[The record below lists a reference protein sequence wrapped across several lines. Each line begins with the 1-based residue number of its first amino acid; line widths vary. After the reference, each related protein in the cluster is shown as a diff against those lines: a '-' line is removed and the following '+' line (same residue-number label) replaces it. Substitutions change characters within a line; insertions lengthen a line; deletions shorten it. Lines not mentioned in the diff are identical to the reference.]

1 MCFVHTHATLDT
13 FVNEAY
19 YLCHECVRGV
29 PATDHHDGGGPGTA
43 WPPVGS
49 VEPMTSRLVT
59 TSSEQGSKDVAASSA
74 AELLRRVGLEG
85 FAADFLAAAEVRD
98 VLPLSAADGWARSG
112 AQALTAFQGRP
123 PGDVAGRLS
132 GAAVALETITR
143 HHGRPITLDGPALLG
158 ERAAL
163 SDARYEPNPGQTLRG
178 AGLILR
184 AADGWV
190 AANLPRDWDLMMIP
204 ALTDGKVAEGDVV
217 GLSHWTM
224 SRPTKPVLARAHLLG
239 LAMAEVPKPARGP
252 SIPVDP
258 WETSNLLR
266 RAPRPFTETTVVD
279 LSGLWAGPLAASFL
293 GEAGAGVVRLESES
307 RPAPTPAPNE
317 KFDQLLNG
325 RKEHLRIDFNDRERL
340 HRIVAQ
346 ADVVIASSRPRAIE
360 KLGLR
365 PRDGQL
371 WVCLTAHGSQG
382 PAAERIGF
390 GDDAAASAG
399 AVYWHDGKPNFC
411 GDALA
416 DPITGLLA
424 SIASIG
430 LLTAGLTGQIEISL
444 AGAAR
449 WAMADEDDASNEVGQ
464 YPAQAPRARQFAMP

>member
-1 MCFVHTHATLDT
+1 MPTHTTLDT
-13 FVNEAY
+13 YLNEAY
-19 YLCHECVRGV
+19 YLCHECVGGV
-29 PATDHHDGGGPGTA
+29 PATGHHDGGGPWHGVA
-43 WPPVGS
+43 PVGS
-49 VEPMTSRLVT
+49 VEPMTLKRVT
-59 TSSEQGSKDVAASSA
+59 TSSERGSKDVAASSSV
-74 AELLRRVGLEG
+74 ELLRWVGLDG
-85 FAADFLAAAEVRD
+85 LAADFLAAAAACDAV
-98 VLPLSAADGWARSG
+98 PLSAADGWARSG

-178 AGLILR
+178 AGLMLR
-184 AADGWV
+184 AMDGWV
-190 AANLPRDWDLMMIP
+190 AANLPRDGDLMMIP
-204 ALTDGKVAEGDVV
+204 ALTDGDVAEGDIVS
-217 GLSHWTM
+217 LSDWTT
-224 SRPTKPVLARAHLLG
+224 SRRIEPVLERAHLLG
-239 LAMAEVPKPARGP
+239 LAVTQVPEPARRP
-252 SIPVDP
+252 PFPIAP
-258 WETSNLLR
+258 WRTSNLL
-266 RAPRPFTETTVVD
+266 PQQQRPFSETTVLD
-279 LSGLWAGPLAASFL
+279 LSGLWAGPLAASLL
-293 GEAGAGVVRLESES
+293 GEAGAAVVRLDSES
-307 RPAPTPAPNE
+307 RLAPTPPPDE

-325 RKEHLRIDFNDRERL
+325 QKEHLRIDFNNRELL

-346 ADVVIASSRPRAIE
+346 ADVVITSSRPRAIE

-365 PRDGQL
+365 PREGQL
-371 WVCLTAHGSQG
+371 WVCITAHGGQG

-399 AVYWHDGKPNFC
+399 AVYWRDGKPNFC

-430 LLTAGLTGQIEISL
+430 LLAAGFGGQIEISL

-449 WAMADEDDASNEVGQ
+449 WATADTDDASAGPGQ
-464 YPAQAPRARQFAMP
+464 FPARAPRARQLAIP